1 MSLSIAVPLI
11 VALALV
17 ALLIVGA
24 VLVLRDSE
32 ASKRRVEGLFRRA
45 PKPPEAAEPGPLLP
59 PLLVLIPRLVH

>member
-11 VALALV
+11 VGLALV
-17 ALLIVGA
+17 ALLSVGA

-45 PKPPEAAEPGPLLP
+45 PKPPKP
-59 PLLVLIPRLVH
+59 PSQDHYYRPYWS

>member
-17 ALLIVGA
+17 ALLSVGA

-45 PKPPEAAEPGPLLP
+45 PKPPKPPGQDHYYRPYWS
-59 PLLVLIPRLVH
+59 

>member
-17 ALLIVGA
+17 ALLSLGA

-32 ASKRRVEGLFRRA
+32 AWKRRVEGLFRRA
-45 PKPPEAAEPGPLLP
+45 PKPPKPPGQDHYYRPYWS
-59 PLLVLIPRLVH
+59 